1 MKYLKRIFE
10 SLDDNESSFKEIDG
24 KLVRNFKFKSQTELA
39 QFLLKVA
46 KHADEVKHHPDCKIH
61 KAFQLEITLFT
72 HDKNEI
78 TLKDRQFASFIDSLK
93 EKEYK

>member
-1 MKYLKRIFE
+1 ME
-10 SLDDNESSFKEIDG
+10 WNVMDG
-24 KLVRNFKFKSQTELA
+24 KLVKNFKFKSQTELA

-46 KHADEVKHHPDCKIH
+46 ASADEMNHHPDCKIH

-78 TLKDRQFASFIDSLK
+78 TSLDHQLAEKIDLL
-93 EKEYK
+93 

>member
-10 SLDDNESSFKEIDG
+10 SLDDNESSFKEIDD
-24 KLVRNFKFKSQTELA
+24 KLVSNFKFKSQTELA

-46 KHADEVKHHPDCKIH
+46 KHADELNHHPDCKIH
-61 KAFQLEITLFT
+61 KGFQLEITLFT

-78 TLKDRQFASFIDSLK
+78 TSLDRKLAKFIDSLK
-93 EKEYK
+93 AKQ

>member
-1 MKYLKRIFE
+1 ME
-10 SLDDNESSFKEIDG
+10 WNVIDG
-24 KLVRNFKFKSQTELA
+24 KLVKNFKFKSQTELA

-46 KHADEVKHHPDCKIH
+46 ASADEMNHHTDCKIH

-78 TLKDRQFASFIDSLK
+78 TSLDHQLA
-93 EKEYK
+93 EKINSL